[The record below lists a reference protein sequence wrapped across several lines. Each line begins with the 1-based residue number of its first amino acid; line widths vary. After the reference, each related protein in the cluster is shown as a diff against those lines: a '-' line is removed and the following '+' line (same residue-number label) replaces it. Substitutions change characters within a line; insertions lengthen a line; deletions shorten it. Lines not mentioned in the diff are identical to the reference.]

1 MKETMSFSS
10 DFANLSL
17 LQIQALIFIKRYER
31 VQMSEIAQNF
41 TIELPSATSLVNKL
55 CILKLVERKS
65 DESDRRLVRIVL
77 TRKGEEML
85 EKVMNE
91 RSKNIR
97 KNISILSED
106 DRKDLLRITKT
117 LLEQMQKMYEK

>member
-17 LQIQALIFIKRYER
+17 LQIQALIFIKRNER